1 GLPQAA
7 PIGLIQIPAFPR
19 LEEEEEEEE
28 EEGEGD
34 EEETEEEETEETVS
48 PVGEIQWQHA
58 LILGDILTV
67 YRYLKQFPDEATL
80 LRDYPKQP
88 WVATQGLLVINA
100 LGQNKTL
107 PVGYATDVLG

>member
-1 GLPQAA
+1 LKEELKAQGQPVGGKKEELIERLVTILPYKGALTEEFVQHQGGGLPQAA

-58 LILGDILTV
+58 LILGDIL
-67 YRYLKQFPDEATL
+67 
-80 LRDYPKQP
+80 
-88 WVATQGLLVINA
+88 
-100 LGQNKTL
+100 
-107 PVGYATDVLG
+107 